1 MFVNK
6 LTIKEF
12 RGIKSC
18 KGQIE
23 FSNFTVLIGRN
34 NSGKSTIL
42 EALSLL
48 PSPTLT
54 NFITNK
60 KKIDYLKEV
69 LHHYNAL
76 KYLYAG
82 NSILEYELK
91 NQGDVRVEIQEKGNK
106 IDFSINGKRYGAV
119 DYLDQFSRNEEVNRD
134 QLQQLVLFI
143 PYTTSILSDLE
154 SRMKNLKELI
164 TKNGIH
170 ISLAKFLNE
179 CVNDKYSEIVFLEPI
194 SLRKIYENNNVY
206 LQLRDLGAGAEK
218 VIKIMA
224 ILEVLSP
231 KLVLIDDFE
240 AGLHPTLIR
249 LFLKWLKEK
258 KWQKIISTH
267 SIDVLYHLVDINPKD
282 TTIIQL
288 NKSNEDILSHEVLT
302 LEQIEEILDA
312 NNDPRLL
319 VDILKI

>member
-6 LTIKEF
+6 LTINEF
-12 RGIKSC
+12 RGVKSC
-18 KGQIE
+18 KSQLE

-34 NSGKSTIL
+34 NSGKSTVL

-48 PSPTLT
+48 PSPTLY
-54 NFITNK
+54 NFITKK
-60 KKIDYLKEV
+60 KKIDYLKE

-82 NSILEYELK
+82 NSELHYYL
-91 NQGDVRVEIQEKGNK
+91 NDHREIRFEIIERNDE
-106 IDFSINGKRYGAV
+106 IDHSINNKYYSEG
-119 DYLDQFSRNEEVNRD
+119 DYLNQFSHNEEVDRK
-134 QLQQLVLFI
+134 QLSQLVLFI
-143 PYTTSILSDLE
+143 PYTTSILEDIE
-154 SRMKNLKELI
+154 KRMRNLKYLI

-194 SLRKIYENNNVY
+194 SLRKIYENNKVY
-206 LQLRDLGAGAEK
+206 LQLRDLGSGAEK
-218 VIKIMA
+218 VVKIMA
-224 ILEVLSP
+224 LLEVLSP

-240 AGLHPTLIR
+240 TGLHPTLIR

-267 SIDVLYHLVDINPKD
+267 SIDVLYHLAEINPND

-288 NKSNEDILSHEVLT
+288 NKSNEDILSHNVLT
-302 LEQIEEILDA
+302 LEQIEDILDA